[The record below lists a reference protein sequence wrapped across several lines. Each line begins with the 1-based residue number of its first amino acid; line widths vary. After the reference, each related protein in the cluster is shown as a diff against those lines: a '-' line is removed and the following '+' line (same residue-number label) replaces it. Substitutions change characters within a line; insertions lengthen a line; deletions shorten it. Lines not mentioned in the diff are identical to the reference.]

1 MQELKDKRRSS
12 SGVAPSNVMRLLIK
26 PAAELLEIERQEDT
40 IAAATARQIQEQVS
54 SNAVLQL
61 DVLLSQHQQPPMLY
75 SVEAVCIEGKRGR
88 RIVYSVAAQLPV
100 SFAEQTLG
108 GASMQPASAIKESK
122 VRCALHSEPR
132 ARLALSCSELTHLC
146 FSVSRLQIEAKLEC
160 AAALLKEIHLRK
172 PSLLR
177 STGAQPTVSSV
188 ADDAASAAGSSAAS
202 TGGSTADEATSS
214 DGDSIGAE

>member
-12 SGVAPSNVMRLLIK
+12 SGAAPSNVMRLLIK

-108 GASMQPASAIKESK
+108 GGARMQPASAIKESK
-122 VRCALHSEPR
+122 VRCALHS
-132 ARLALSCSELTHLC
+132 
-146 FSVSRLQIEAKLEC
+146 
-160 AAALLKEIHLRK
+160 
-172 PSLLR
+172 
-177 STGAQPTVSSV
+177 
-188 ADDAASAAGSSAAS
+188 
-202 TGGSTADEATSS
+202 TATREV
-214 DGDSIGAE
+214 GAELF